1 MPSLKLPKHLG
12 AILIP
17 DCTLFPHGALPLHI
31 FEDRY
36 RQMLDEALEGDCLFC
51 VGRLT
56 RKESL
61 PLEDCTAEI
70 GTAGLIRASR
80 EQSDGHSD
88 LILHGI
94 CRVRFAEWLPDK
106 PYPFSRIEPLS
117 SQLMS
122 GEEVAREA
130 QRLREAVESILLGF
144 PDGVVLQV
152 QALLER
158 ATDPSIMSD
167 AVAQQFVHDSD
178 LRQELLE
185 EPDISKRID
194 VIITHLHSLRRGEI

>member
-1 MPSLKLPKHLG
+1 
-12 AILIP
+12 
-17 DCTLFPHGALPLHI
+17 
-31 FEDRY
+31 
-36 RQMLDEALEGDCLFC
+36 
-51 VGRLT
+51 
-56 RKESL
+56 
-61 PLEDCTAEI
+61 
-70 GTAGLIRASR
+70 
-80 EQSDGHSD
+80 
-88 LILHGI
+88 
-94 CRVRFAEWLPDK
+94 
-106 PYPFSRIEPLS
+106 
-117 SQLMS
+117 MS

-194 VIITHLHSLRRGEI
+194 VLITHLHSLRRGEI